1 MKKVTWRKSLALAM
15 STAMI
20 LGLAGCGSEEAE
32 NTASAG
38 SESAGDSSE
47 TETETETEGEF
58 KGTIKF
64 GLVAPITGTHAEYGQ
79 GFDAATQ
86 IAADEI
92 NAAGGINGY
101 RVEIEVQDSAADAK
115 TSSDIFTRFA
125 EDDEIIAVIGDFTS
139 SCCMAD
145 APIADEYGLV
155 LISPTASDP
164 SYTAMSDYCFS
175 VMYNQRDAAPW
186 YASAMYGHY
195 LGTKDYVCMYLNT
208 DWGNSTYGYVSEALE
223 AQGIECLASEAYAE
237 NETDF
242 SSVISKLSAAGSD
255 TIIILDQGNLP
266 TIINQ
271 IKNSGWDP
279 ILTSIGPGASD
290 QILDQCGDNANGLIL
305 ATPSYITADNAET
318 ADFCEKFYAINGCA
332 PTDHAVCAYNCVY
345 MLKAAIENIGD
356 GELTRETLRDA
367 LATATYDGMTGHIE
381 FNSEGGVS
389 REQLIMG
396 VEDSKWVIEEN
407 YGYE

>member
-1 MKKVTWRKSLALAM
+1 MKRKTWRKSLALVM
-15 STAMI
+15 SSAMI
-20 LGLAGCGSEEAE
+20 LALAGCGSGESGSSSQSPEAG
-32 NTASAG
+32 TSDSADA
-38 SESAGDSSE
+38 EADGD
-47 TETETETEGEF
+47 F

-64 GLVAPITGTHAEYGQ
+64 GLVAPITGAHAEYGQ

-86 IAADEI
+86 IAAEEI

-125 EDDEIIAVIGDFTS
+125 EDDEIMAVIGDFTS

-155 LISPTASDP
+155 LLSPTASDP
-164 SYTAMSDYCFS
+164 SYTGMSDYCFT

-186 YASAMYGHY
+186 YASAVYDHY
-195 LGTKDYVCMYLNT
+195 LGIKDYVCMYLNT
-208 DWGNSTYGYVSEALE
+208 DWGNSTYGYVSAALE

-237 NETDF
+237 SETDF

-271 IKNSGWDP
+271 IKNSGWNP
-279 ILTSIGPGASD
+279 LVTSIGPGASD
-290 QILDQCGDNANGLIL
+290 QILEQCGDNANGLIL
-305 ATPSYITADNAET
+305 VTPSYITAANEET
-318 ADFCEKFYAINGCA
+318 ADFCNKFYEINGCA

-356 GELTRETLRDA
+356 GELTRSAIRDA

-381 FNSEGGVS
+381 FNDEGGVS
-389 REQLIMG
+389 REQLIMS
-396 VEDSKWVIEEN
+396 VENGAWVIEEN